1 MPSFCSDSL
10 ATEHDTCTSLACK
23 RLTNITN
30 CLGRAWDWAWAW
42 AEAAALELGHINY
55 NKSYSCCALAAKTTT
70 TASNSRFSPVQ
81 TKPSS
86 RYRKSPEPTAAAV
99 SNCRAIKLPLPGQ
112 QVKRPAAP
120 GPLCIHRLRIP
131 SSYFF
136 FELMVGVKPRHS
148 LKLLCRPSQRRSNS
162 QDYQFRQNL
171 SLLLS
176 LSLSAV
182 CSLENIMEI
191 SPGPKVTPHR
201 RHK

>member
-30 CLGRAWDWAWAW
+30 CLASLGRAWDWAW

-55 NKSYSCCALAAKTTT
+55 NKSYSCCALAERQRRPTVD
-70 TASNSRFSPVQ
+70 SPQ
-81 TKPSS
+81 CKTKPNEVPDIGRVQSQWPPP
-86 RYRKSPEPTAAAV
+86 RPLCGQQRRV

-120 GPLCIHRLRIP
+120 GPLWIHRLRIP
-131 SSYFF
+131 SSFF

-148 LKLLCRPSQRRSNS
+148 LKLLCRPSRRRSNS
-162 QDYQFRQNL
+162 QDYQLRNYL
-171 SLLLS
+171 SSFPRSS
-176 LSLSAV
+176 LCRSL
-182 CSLENIMEI
+182 CSLFFGEHYGN
-191 SPGPKVTPHR
+191 
-201 RHK
+201 

>member
-10 ATEHDTCTSLACK
+10 ATEHDTCTSLAYK

-55 NKSYSCCALAAKTTT
+55 NKSYSCCALAERQRQRRPTVD
-70 TASNSRFSPVQ
+70 SPQ
-81 TKPSS
+81 CKPSS

-131 SSYFF
+131 SSFF
-136 FELMVGVKPRHS
+136 FFDLMVGVKPRHS

-162 QDYQFRQNL
+162 QDYQLRQNL

-176 LSLSAV
+176 LSL
-182 CSLENIMEI
+182 CSLFFREHYGN
-191 SPGPKVTPHR
+191 
-201 RHK
+201 